1 MYSKLVIINSM
12 GDNVKEV
19 SIVSDEET
27 MEGGGKQL
35 AQALLLEL
43 VEIVIMEKSAIVLHE
58 AILDLVIDLMGN
70 NMFYFF

>member
-1 MYSKLVIINSM
+1 M